1 MARARQR
8 GTRLQAADFLTPAR
22 PPVAMIAV
30 LMFSAALVVTFI
42 APNMDHHHETS
53 SQFAIWLL
61 GNMAGAA
68 TITLFVAFVS
78 SRIPAELLARRAT
91 GMLTLG
97 LLFTVGGFAAGL
109 QRAHIDAWIEG
120 HQSYPMAWPS
130 VFGYTTMV
138 VFLGLVGNGLV
149 GLRARLD
156 QRNASLLERVAELQR
171 ARRLLVVSD
180 EQFRRDIA
188 EELHGR
194 VQTRLVAAELM
205 LDQVR
210 SLLDEGSPEARI
222 VLAHALNVI
231 GEVRDRDVRAL
242 SHRLHPSTIRVV
254 LLPALRALLAGFEET
269 FAIRTSLT
277 VDAQVAR
284 LDDPSDRRLHE
295 SVALVVYRAVE
306 EALANSQRHGR
317 ATEVDVA
324 LQVRDDGCLHV
335 TISDNGIGLPKS
347 GRLAPGLGL
356 TSMEGRVEQR
366 GGTCTIADRDSSGVV
381 VTVVVPL
388 RSVDLGHPAAAALN
402 GHRRRSGDQES
413 LRVPA
418 LSPAGRATPRRY
430 GRGPRAATVLSK

>member
-1 MARARQR
+1 
-8 GTRLQAADFLTPAR
+8 
-22 PPVAMIAV
+22 MIGV

-42 APNMDHHHETS
+42 APDIDHHHETAG
-53 SQFAIWLL
+53 QFAIWLL
-61 GNMAGAA
+61 GNLAGAA

-78 SRIPAELLARRAT
+78 SRIPTELLARRAT
-91 GMLTLG
+91 GLLTLG
-97 LLFTVGGFAAGL
+97 LLFTVGGLAAGL
-109 QRAHIDAWIEG
+109 QRAHIDAWVEG
-120 HQSYPMAWPS
+120 HHSYPMAWTS
-130 VFGYTTMV
+130 VFGYTAMV

-149 GLRARLD
+149 SLRARLD
-156 QRNASLLERVAELQR
+156 QHNVSLIERVDELQH
-171 ARRLLVVSD
+171 ARRLLVASD

-205 LDQVR
+205 LDQVG

-222 VLAHALNVI
+222 VLANALNVI

-254 LLPALRALLAGFEET
+254 LLPALRTLLAGFEET
-269 FAIRTSLT
+269 FATRTSLS

-324 LQVRDDGCLHV
+324 LTVGTDGCLHV
-335 TISDNGIGLPKS
+335 MISDNGIGLPKS

-366 GGTCTIADRDSSGVV
+366 GGTCKIADRVAGGVV

-388 RSVDLGHPAAAALN
+388 RSIDLGHPAGAALN

-413 LRVPA
+413 LRVPV
-418 LSPAGRATPRRY
+418 LSPTGRAAPRRY
-430 GRGPRAATVLSK
+430 GRGPRTATVLSK

>member
-1 MARARQR
+1 M
-8 GTRLQAADFLTPAR
+8 
-22 PPVAMIAV
+22 MAV

-42 APNMDHHHETS
+42 APDMDHHHETS

-120 HQSYPMAWPS
+120 HKSYPMAWPS

-205 LDQVR
+205 LDQVG
-210 SLLDEGSPEARI
+210 SLLDEGSPEARV

-231 GEVRDRDVRAL
+231 GDVRDRDVRAL

-277 VDAQVAR
+277 VDEQVAR

-317 ATEVDVA
+317 ATEVDAA
-324 LQVRDDGCLHV
+324 LEVGDDGCLHV
-335 TISDNGIGLPKS
+335 MISDNGIGLPKS

-366 GGTCTIADRDSSGVV
+366 GGTCTIADRDTGGVV

-388 RSVDLGHPAAAALN
+388 RSIDLGHPAAVALN

>member
-42 APNMDHHHETS
+42 APDIDHHQETS
-53 SQFAIWLL
+53 GQFAIWLL
-61 GNMAGAA
+61 GNLAGA
-68 TITLFVAFVS
+68 TTLTLFVAFVS
-78 SRIPAELLARRAT
+78 SRIPAELLARRST
-91 GMLTLG
+91 GMITLG
-97 LLFTVGGFAAGL
+97 LLYTVGGFAAGL

-120 HQSYPMAWPS
+120 HHTYPMGWTS
-130 VFGYTTMV
+130 VVGYTAMV

-149 GLRARLD
+149 SLRARLD
-156 QRNASLLERVAELQR
+156 QRNASLIERVDELQR

-180 EQFRRDIA
+180 EAFRRDIA

-205 LDQVR
+205 LDQVG

-231 GEVRDRDVRAL
+231 GDVRDRDVRAL

-254 LLPALRALLAGFEET
+254 LLPALRALLAGFEDT

-317 ATEVDVA
+317 ATEVDAA
-324 LQVRDDGCLHV
+324 LNVGDDGCLHV
-335 TISDNGIGLPKS
+335 MISDNGIGLPKS

-366 GGTCTIADRDSSGVV
+366 GGTCTIADRPTGGVV

-388 RSVDLGHPAAAALN
+388 RSIDLGQPAATALN
-402 GHRRRSGDQES
+402 GHRRRSGDQEP
-413 LRVPA
+413 LRVPKV
-418 LSPAGRATPRRY
+418 GATPRRY

>member
-1 MARARQR
+1 
-8 GTRLQAADFLTPAR
+8 
-22 PPVAMIAV
+22 
-30 LMFSAALVVTFI
+30 
-42 APNMDHHHETS
+42 
-53 SQFAIWLL
+53 
-61 GNMAGAA
+61 
-68 TITLFVAFVS
+68 
-78 SRIPAELLARRAT
+78 LARRAV
-91 GMLTLG
+91 GMGTLG
-97 LLFTVGGFAAGL
+97 LLFAVGGFAAGL
-109 QRAHIDAWIEG
+109 QRAHIDAWLEG
-120 HQSYPMAWPS
+120 DHTYPVAWTN
-130 VFGYTTMV
+130 VIGYTVMV
-138 VFLGLVGNGLV
+138 MLLGLVGNGLAS
-149 GLRARLD
+149 LRHRLD
-156 QRNASLLERVAELQR
+156 QHHVSLDERVAELQR

-180 EQFRRDIA
+180 EAFRRDIA

-231 GEVRDRDVRAL
+231 GDVRDRDVRAL

-269 FAIRTSLT
+269 FAGRTSLS

-317 ATEVDVA
+317 ATEVDVD
-324 LQVRDDGCLHV
+324 LKVGDDGCLHV
-335 TISDNGIGLPKS
+335 MISDNGIGLPKS

-366 GGTCTIADRDSSGVV
+366 GGTCKISDRLTGGVV
-381 VTVVVPL
+381 VSVVVPL
-388 RSVDLGHPAAAALN
+388 RSIDLGHPAAAALN
-402 GHRRRSGDQES
+402 GHRRRSGDLES

-418 LSPAGRATPRRY
+418 LIPTGRATPRRY